1 MRKILFAALVA
12 TGMAFGVA
20 NPGLAHDIKNERKGC
35 EKAKVCLE
43 NITCGKLGGSPG
55 LLPHLMRPRELRHA
69 HARREDGQAREKQI
83 VDTAVEIEPAHP
95 SPE

>member
-20 NPGLAHDIKNERKGC
+20 NPGFAHDIKNEHKGC

-43 NITCGKLGGSPG
+43 NITCGKLGDRLVCYPTSCGPANCDTHM
-55 LLPHLMRPRELRHA
+55 HL
-69 HARREDGQAREKQI
+69 EK
-83 VDTAVEIEPAHP
+83 TAKPVKNK
-95 SPE
+95 

>member
-20 NPGLAHDIKNERKGC
+20 NPGFAHDIKNEHKGC

-43 NITCGKLGGSPG
+43 NITCGKLGGPPG
-55 LLPHLMRPRELRHA
+55 LLPHHVRPRELRP
-69 HARREDGQAREKQI
+69 ARARGKNGKIRENQI
-83 VDTAVEIEPAHP
+83 VGTGAEIEPAHP
-95 SPE
+95 S